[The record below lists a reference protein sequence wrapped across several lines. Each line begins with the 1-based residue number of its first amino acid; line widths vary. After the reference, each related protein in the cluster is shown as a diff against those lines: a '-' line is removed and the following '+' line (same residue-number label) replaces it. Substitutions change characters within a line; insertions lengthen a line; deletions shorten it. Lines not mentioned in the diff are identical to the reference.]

1 MKYSGDKRD
10 IKAVFFDLGKVLL
23 HFDHNNIINR
33 LLSRTAPDAVRTE
46 GLFRFLFDAKEGLCN
61 RYDEGTISSRDF
73 FLEIDSMFTLGMEYD
88 EFVPLWNDIFTEN
101 TDVSLL
107 MRRVRDAG
115 RPVYLLSNVNELH
128 WEFVRGRFPALTGMD
143 GWVLS
148 YEVKS
153 KKPAPAIY
161 KAALDMVGAGPGET
175 IFIDD
180 LEENTSAAAYCGIM
194 GLTFKGADALELELT
209 ELGLI
214 GLG

>member
-1 MKYSGDKRD
+1 MKYRGDKRD

-23 HFDHNNIINR
+23 HFDHNNIIKR
-33 LLSRTAPDAVRTE
+33 LLSRSKPDAAKKE

-73 FLEIDSMFTLGMEYD
+73 FLEIDSMFALGMGYD

-101 TDVSLL
+101 TDVASL

-128 WEFVRGRFPALTGMD
+128 WEFVKGRFPALSGMD

-161 KAALDMVGAGPGET
+161 KAALDMAGAGPGET
-175 IFIDD
+175 VFIDD
-180 LEENTSAAAYCGIM
+180 LEENTAASASCGIK
-194 GLTFKGADALELELT
+194 GLTFKGAGVLESELT

>member
-1 MKYSGDKRD
+1 MMYSGNKTE

-23 HFDHNNIINR
+23 QFDHNDIINR
-33 LLSRTAPDAVRTE
+33 LLSRTAPDAVRAE

-61 RYDEGTISSRDF
+61 RYDEGTITSRDF
-73 FLEIDSMFTLGMEYD
+73 FLEIDKMFSLGMVYG
-88 EFVPLWNDIFTEN
+88 EFAPLWNDIFTEN
-101 TDVSLL
+101 TDVASL
-107 MRRVRDAG
+107 MSRVRDTG

-128 WEFVRGRFPALTGMD
+128 WEFVKGRFPVLSRMD

-161 KAALDMVGAGPGET
+161 RAALDMAGAGPGET
-175 IFIDD
+175 VFIDD
-180 LEENTSAAAYCGIM
+180 LDENTAAAASCGIK
-194 GLTFKGADALELELT
+194 GLTFRGAGALEMELA

-214 GLG
+214 DRG

>member
-1 MKYSGDKRD
+1 MMYRGDKSD

-23 HFDHNNIINR
+23 QFDHNDIIRR
-33 LLSRTAPDAVRTE
+33 LLSRTSLEGGRAE

-73 FLEIDSMFTLGMEYD
+73 FLEIDTMFGLGMGYD

-101 TDVSLL
+101 VAVTGL
-107 MRRVRDAG
+107 MQKVRSAG
-115 RPVYLLSNVNELH
+115 RPAYLLSNVNELH
-128 WEFVRGRFPALTGMD
+128 WEFAKGRFPALSRMD

-161 KAALDMVGAGPGET
+161 RAALDMTGAGPGET
-175 IFIDD
+175 VFIDD
-180 LEENTSAAAYCGIM
+180 LEENTAAAASCGIR
-194 GLTFKGADALELELT
+194 GLTFRGAGVLEMELT

-214 GLG
+214 DRG

>member
-1 MKYSGDKRD
+1 MLHSGGKTD

-23 HFDHNNIINR
+23 QFDHNDIIRR
-33 LLSRTAPDAVRTE
+33 LLGRTAPDAVRAE
-46 GLFRFLFDAKEGLCN
+46 GLFRFLFDSKKGLCN

-73 FLEIDSMFTLGMEYD
+73 FLEIDSMFTLGMGYG

-101 TDVSLL
+101 TEVAVL
-107 MRRVRDAG
+107 MQRVRLAG

-128 WEFVRGRFPALTGMD
+128 WEFAKGRFPALSRMD

-161 KAALDMVGAGPGET
+161 RAALDMAGAGPGET
-175 IFIDD
+175 VFIDD
-180 LEENTSAAAYCGIM
+180 LEENTAAAVSCGIR
-194 GLTFKGADALELELT
+194 GLTFRGAGTLEMELT

>member
-1 MKYSGDKRD
+1 MKHKGDNKD

-23 HFDHNNIINR
+23 HFDHNNIIKR
-33 LLSRTAPDAVRTE
+33 LLSRTAPDAARAE
-46 GLFRFLFDAKEGLCN
+46 GLFRFLFDAKDGLCN
-61 RYDEGTISSRDF
+61 RYDEGTISSMGF
-73 FLEIDSMFTLGMEYD
+73 FQEIDSMFALGMGYD
-88 EFVPLWNDIFTEN
+88 EFTRLWNDIFTEN
-101 TDVSLL
+101 TDVAAL

-115 RPVYLLSNVNELH
+115 RPVYLLSNINELH
-128 WEFVRGRFPALTGMD
+128 WEFVKGRFPALSGMD

-161 KAALDMVGAGPGET
+161 RAALDMAGAVTGET
-175 IFIDD
+175 VFIDD
-180 LEENTSAAAYCGIM
+180 LEENTAAAASCGIR
-194 GLTFKGADALELELT
+194 GLTFKGAGALESELT